1 MQPLPH
7 DVSSTSCTHA
17 LQALVPLGADADV
30 RELTPAITAHLM
42 RNGPGA
48 ARSDVAE
55 EWEKQP

>member
-1 MQPLPH
+1 M
-7 DVSSTSCTHA
+7 
-17 LQALVPLGADADV
+17 PLGADADV